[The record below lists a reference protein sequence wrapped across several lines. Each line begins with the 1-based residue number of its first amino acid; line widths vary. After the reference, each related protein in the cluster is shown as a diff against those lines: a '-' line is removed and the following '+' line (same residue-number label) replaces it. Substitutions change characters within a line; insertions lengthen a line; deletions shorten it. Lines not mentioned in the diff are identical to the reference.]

1 MVDAAVFPEVGGPR
15 TRGAWQ
21 QGRCMPKGTAI
32 IDRERCKGCGLCLAF
47 CPQDVLAYSTEINRS
62 GYNVVWMKEPERC
75 TGCAFCAQTC
85 PDIAIE
91 VYREKRAQQGK

>member
-1 MVDAAVFPEVGGPR
+1 
-15 TRGAWQ
+15 
-21 QGRCMPKGTAI
+21 
-32 IDRERCKGCGLCLAF
+32 
-47 CPQDVLAYSTEINRS
+47 
-62 GYNVVWMKEPERC
+62 MKEPERC